1 MEEKKLTDEEVI
13 KAFENCNNGGC
24 KDCSYRNAKNKD
36 RCNHK
41 KLNGEIINLIRC
53 LQSENEY
60 LKSLTEDGKI
70 LENLAIYKTKT
81 IDNEK
86 EIHRLQDENA
96 TLKSELKKEL
106 EEHEEFTKK
115 ANAEIERL
123 KSEIKGYEGIA
134 KRAGE
139 LLKENTAFKTG
150 DLQARNAKL
159 QKQVDEL
166 TEFKKE
172 VFSLGLYKLGLS
184 DGVNSFA
191 ERLKE
196 EVNGDINRIYAL
208 GCGAVAPLCRFIEQI
223 DEIAKEITEGKK

>member
-1 MEEKKLTDEEVI
+1 MKKKTNEIYYLNCEKAELEKKVNEQEAEIKRLKREISKLKDDNCHDYHCMCLAQEE
-13 KAFENCNNGGC
+13 
-24 KDCSYRNAKNKD
+24 AK
-36 RCNHK
+36 
-41 KLNGEIINLIRC
+41 
-53 LQSENEY
+53 
-60 LKSLTEDGKI
+60 
-70 LENLAIYKTKT
+70 
-81 IDNEK
+81 
-86 EIHRLQDENA
+86 
-96 TLKSELKKEL
+96 ELK
-106 EEHEEFTKK
+106 
-115 ANAEIERL
+115 AEIERL
-123 KSEIKGYEGIA
+123 TAEIDQRREMMNRMNCNYA
-134 KRAGE
+134 TE
-139 LLKENTAFKTG
+139 LQK
-150 DLQARNAKL
+150 NAEL